1 MTQPTQ
7 SDVHVNR
14 PLTNISIA
22 YMQSAM
28 GFVADQVFPNIPV
41 TMQSDVYYTYDRG
54 FFNRDEMKQRA
65 PGTESA
71 GIGYE
76 VATEPYFANVWALH
90 HDIPDQRRRNTDS
103 SLQPDTEA
111 TNLLSSQAMIRRERL
126 WVDNFFKTGVW
137 GTDVTGDATQNTGSN
152 AIFWNRDTSTPI
164 ETIRAAKTL
173 VQQSTGF
180 TPNTLVL
187 GQQVYDAL
195 VDHPD
200 IVDRIKY
207 GQTPGSPAIVNVQSM
222 AALFDLERIIV
233 ASAIYNAAAEGAE
246 NNHQFIGGKNA
257 MLCYSAPNPGLMTPS
272 AGYTFSWTGYLA
284 AGNQGNRISRFRMEH
299 LRSDR
304 VEIEMA
310 FDQKVIGADLG
321 YFFSDIVE

>member
-7 SDVHVNR
+7 GDVHVNR

-22 YMQSAM
+22 YMQSAN

-41 TMQSDVYYTYDRG
+41 AMQSDLYYTYDRG
-54 FFNRDEMKQRA
+54 FFNRDEMKKRA

-71 GIGYE
+71 GIGFE
-76 VATEPYFANVWALH
+76 VATEPYFADVWGLH

-103 SLQPDTEA
+103 PLQPDTEA
-111 TNLLSSQAMIRRERL
+111 TNLLTNQALIRRERL
-126 WVDNFFKTGVW
+126 WVDNYFKTGVW
-137 GTDVTGDATQNTGSN
+137 GVDVTGNASASSN
-152 AIFWNRDTSTPI
+152 QRVFWNRDSSTPI
-164 ETIRAAKTL
+164 EDIRAAKTF

-180 TPNTLVL
+180 VPNTLVL
-187 GQQVYDAL
+187 GQEVYDKL

-222 AALFDLERIIV
+222 AALFDLERILV
-233 ASAIYNAAAEGAE
+233 ASAIYNSAAEGAD
-246 NNHQFIGGKNA
+246 NVHQFIGGKNA
-257 MLCYSAPNPGLMTPS
+257 MLCYSAPNPGIMTPS

-284 AGNQGNRISRFRMEH
+284 AGNQGNRITRFRMDH

-310 FDQKVIGADLG
+310 FDQKVIGSDLG
-321 YFFSDIVE
+321 YFFSDIIE